1 LNSGQ
6 RWPALF
12 SFSLRASLPY
22 ASIHIRKAIWD
33 KGKLAQIHS
42 GFGSKPNPFEPIENE
57 N

>member
-22 ASIHIRKAIWD
+22 ASIHIRMAILD

-42 GFGSKPNPFEPIENE
+42 GFGLNPSQFEPIEDE
-57 N
+57 K